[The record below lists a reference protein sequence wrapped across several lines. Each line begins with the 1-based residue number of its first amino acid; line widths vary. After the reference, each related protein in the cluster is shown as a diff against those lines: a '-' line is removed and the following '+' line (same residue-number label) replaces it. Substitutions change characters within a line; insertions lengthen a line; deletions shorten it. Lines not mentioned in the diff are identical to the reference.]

1 MKSLEAVVSD
11 MLDGRENDEN
21 ITVEVSLL
29 WSLVQR
35 IERLRRIEEAA
46 RAVVASGESY
56 SSEDR
61 WGVYPLGLFAEVD
74 ALRAAL
80 EEKP

>member
-1 MKSLEAVVSD
+1 MKPLEAVVAD

-46 RAVVASGESY
+46 RLLMFMHEQMGPEFIPHD
-56 SSEDR
+56 EI
-61 WGVYPLGLFAEVD
+61 